1 MRDVDQAVQNKH
13 VIEAT
18 RHWLETVVI
27 AMNLCPFA
35 KPRFVQN
42 TIQYSY
48 TDAASEEDLLEA
60 VADELIHLDTTP
72 DISTTL
78 LIHPN
83 ALTNFSDYNQF
94 LQLAEQLLEM
104 SGYSGVY
111 QVVGFHPQ
119 FQFDDTDKN
128 DVGNYTNRSPY
139 PMLHILREAEV
150 TAAIEQHPNIEEIPS
165 QNINTLKQHGIKKL
179 HKLLLESS
187 ESTAH

>member
-1 MRDVDQAVQNKH
+1 MRQSDLAVQHKH
-13 VIEAT
+13 VIAAT
-18 RHWLETVVI
+18 RHWLDTVVI
-27 AMNLCPFA
+27 ALNLCPFA

-48 TDAASEEDLLEA
+48 TDAAGEASLLEA
-60 VADELIHLDTTP
+60 LADELIKLDTNP

-78 LIHPN
+78 LIHPKV
-83 ALTNFSDYNQF
+83 LSNFSDYNQF
-94 LQLAEQLLEM
+94 LELAEQLLEM
-104 SGYSGVY
+104 SGYRGVY

-119 FQFDDTDKN
+119 FQFTETDQD

-150 TAAIEQHPNIEEIPS
+150 TAAVEQYPNVEEIPS
-165 QNINTLKQHGIKKL
+165 QNIKTLKQCGVKKL

-187 ESTAH
+187 ESRSH